1 MSPGLLA
8 APAGQTVSRA
18 GAAAPAAPG
27 GLTAVVP
34 GGRLTALTDLTDLTD
49 LTRLTSLT
57 ELTGLTA
64 QLAG

>member
-1 MSPGLLA
+1 MTPGLLA

-34 GGRLTALTDLTDLTD
+34 GGRLTALTDLTDLT
-49 LTRLTSLT
+49 RLTSLT

>member
-34 GGRLTALTDLTDLTD
+34 GGRLTGLTDLTD

>member
-34 GGRLTALTDLTDLTD
+34 GGRLTALTDLTDLT
-49 LTRLTSLT
+49 RLTSLT